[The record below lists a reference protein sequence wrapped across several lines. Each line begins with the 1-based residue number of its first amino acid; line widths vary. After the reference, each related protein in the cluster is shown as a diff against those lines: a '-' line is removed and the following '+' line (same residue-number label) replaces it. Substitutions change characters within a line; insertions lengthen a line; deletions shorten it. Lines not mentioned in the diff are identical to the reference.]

1 MVLMGPMIWL
11 LLGIHLGGIG
21 QKKRVEKAKTASK
34 PEFWAKTTIS
44 KVHWRTFLA
53 LEPTPLNPGY
63 ILILWP
69 RTH

>member
-34 PEFWAKTTIS
+34 PEFWAKITIS
-44 KVHWRTFLA
+44 
-53 LEPTPLNPGY
+53 NPG
-63 ILILWP
+63 
-69 RTH
+69 